1 MAKSPSS
8 RQQPASSEFGLDPS
22 LSLLPDHQQPT
33 SKSLNSA
40 SIDSSTIRERERNQL
55 RVVAESLAPQLV
67 LEQSLSVPGAP
78 PTLRHCLA
86 NDAPILAISVL
97 RACLN
102 EASTNALFSSA
113 TSLDASQED
122 TTRLLNEVD
131 TFQST
136 LLGLLDEVQRRYT
149 AEERRTHGSNGIKRE
164 VEGEQ
169 DSQPAKVKK
178 YMLHRGGANG
188 GDLFTSAAFL
198 SDRDLE
204 QLSLLPDADLVAVHP
219 PSADSSPLVSSSA
232 PSPSLGA
239 VHPQFTPT
247 PTYLPVSMRY
257 NLAPGQAPAIA
268 PLLPALVAPPA
279 PRTNSITSL
288 SLVRETRMLDY
299 GVWTSGFGCAPKF
312 DSAGST
318 DGGYHRAAS
327 RAAGRE
333 RVKRWEKGLVAPEPL
348 PRIRVDDPATS
359 AAASADEFVLTKDE
373 RTTLEGMEV
382 EIEQFLK
389 FTRQAQDD
397 EAKVWRVLE
406 RNLELIQRLGTAQIA
421 RTRKGVKKEERRR
434 KAEIKKTTAAAA
446 AATTNGVDG
455 GDEEVRE
462 EGRRDLAEGV
472 EKQDADTL
480 LESFASLLRSFCA
493 SSVLPSITSGQ
504 ASAVGRPSP
513 TLVPAA
519 SLIRSITPLVVG
531 ELHREPSYF
540 GAFDPVPNQEIRAG
554 GAAAGGGWEKAVK
567 ESSGGGGGHG
577 GSIIKQE

>member
-1 MAKSPSS
+1 M
-8 RQQPASSEFGLDPS
+8 
-22 LSLLPDHQQPT
+22 
-33 SKSLNSA
+33 
-40 SIDSSTIRERERNQL
+40 
-55 RVVAESLAPQLV
+55 
-67 LEQSLSVPGAP
+67 
-78 PTLRHCLA
+78 
-86 NDAPILAISVL
+86 
-97 RACLN
+97 
-102 EASTNALFSSA
+102 
-113 TSLDASQED
+113 
-122 TTRLLNEVD
+122 
-131 TFQST
+131 
-136 LLGLLDEVQRRYT
+136 
-149 AEERRTHGSNGIKRE
+149 
-164 VEGEQ
+164 
-169 DSQPAKVKK
+169 
-178 YMLHRGGANG
+178 
-188 GDLFTSAAFL
+188 
-198 SDRDLE
+198 
-204 QLSLLPDADLVAVHP
+204 
-219 PSADSSPLVSSSA
+219 
-232 PSPSLGA
+232 
-239 VHPQFTPT
+239 HPQFTPT

-472 EKQDADTL
+472 EKQDGQFFFFFFFFL
-480 LESFASLLRSFCA
+480 FLRRSLTFSMAGVFQPTRSSNLSLRCSDHSAHLQSCPRSRA
-493 SSVLPSITSGQ
+493 AKPVRSGDRLRHWFRR
-504 ASAVGRPSP
+504 RP
-513 TLVPAA
+513 
-519 SLIRSITPLVVG
+519 
-531 ELHREPSYF
+531 
-540 GAFDPVPNQEIRAG
+540 
-554 GAAAGGGWEKAVK
+554 
-567 ESSGGGGGHG
+567 
-577 GSIIKQE
+577 